1 MPAFDPKPFAVRY
14 TDDAVADLKSR
25 LKSTRFPDAV
35 EGAGWDYGTN
45 PQFLEKLVAHWAD
58 RFDFAAE
65 EQRLNAFPQFTVEID
80 GETVHYVHVNGKGGI
95 RTPILLTNGWPSNF
109 VELLPLVPLLTE
121 LVNGQ
126 SYDVIIPSLP
136 GFGFSSKARKPGM
149 NLTRVA
155 DLWARLMSG
164 LGYERFLISGS
175 DMGAGAEMGLVR
187 AVPERVIGAHYVNV
201 YSQYPRP
208 EDPTDEEKAY
218 FAKVDQWTFAEGAYA
233 MIQATKPQTLAVGL
247 TDSPAGLAAWIVEK
261 FRTWGDTKG
270 DVESVFPLDTLCA
283 ILTVYWVSATI
294 GSSVRLYYEAFRD
307 RTMMQPMPQHSV
319 PHGIIVPPA
328 DLPAPRRWGERHLQ
342 NIVRWTEPEKGGHF
356 PALEIPDVLADD
368 IRAFH
373 RAIGRK
379 A

>member
-1 MPAFDPKPFAVRY
+1 MPVFDPKPFTVRY
-14 TDDAVADLKSR
+14 SDDAVADLRSR
-25 LKSTRFPDAV
+25 LKGTRFPDAV

-65 EQRLNAFPQFTVEID
+65 EKRLNAFAQFTVEID
-80 GETVHYVHVNGKGGI
+80 GETVHYVHARGNGGT
-95 RTPILLTNGWPSNF
+95 RMPILLANGWPSNF

-121 LVNGQ
+121 TVDGQ

-136 GFGFSSKARKPGM
+136 GFGFSGKAKKPGM

-155 DLWARLMSG
+155 ELWARLMTG
-164 LGYERFLISGS
+164 LGYERFLICGS

-208 EDPTDEEKAY
+208 EDPSEEEKAY
-218 FAKVDQWTFAEGAYA
+218 FAKVDQWSFAEGAYA

-270 DVESVFPLDTLCA
+270 DVETVFPLDTLCA

-307 RTMMQPMPQHSV
+307 QAMMQPMPRHDV

-342 NIVRWTEPEKGGHF
+342 NIVRWTELEKGGHF
-356 PALEIPDVLADD
+356 PSLEIPDVLADD

-373 RAIGRK
+373 RAIENRG
-379 A
+379 